1 MDVLLAVF
9 CKKQVF
15 TAYMAFSS
23 SELFFFFRD
32 GSEDDRPVLGA
43 SAADELGVMG
53 CTDLSPEDVSG
64 ISSPSSLTPL

>member
-1 MDVLLAVF
+1 
-9 CKKQVF
+9 
-15 TAYMAFSS
+15 MAFSS